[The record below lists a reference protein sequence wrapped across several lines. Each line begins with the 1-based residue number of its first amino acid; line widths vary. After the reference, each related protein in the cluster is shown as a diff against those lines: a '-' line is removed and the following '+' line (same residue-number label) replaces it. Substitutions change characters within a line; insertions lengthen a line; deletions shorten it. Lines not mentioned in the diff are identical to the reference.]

1 MEFFG
6 RFKAASCNGSD
17 SVVAD
22 QDHFRLP
29 DAAGP
34 TSAAKAAR
42 STPARAA
49 RYERSDAHWRP
60 AGLPQRMVE
69 LRDLLGSEQVRND
82 DRRLYGMALDPASW
96 GES

>member
-42 STPARAA
+42 STPARPRAT
-49 RYERSDAHWRP
+49 RDRTRIG
-60 AGLPQRMVE
+60 GLQDF
-69 LRDLLGSEQVRND
+69 LNGWS
-82 DRRLYGMALDPASW
+82 S
-96 GES
+96 